1 MRAYTVTTVAITLQ
15 VPTKWL
21 DNILSHHKVPGVTQG
36 TQGIARR
43 LTPEAVTV
51 LEITLM
57 LCRSLAIPA
66 PRSLQIAT
74 RLLLEGGATARY
86 SADDTLAVVT
96 NVEAIRA
103 DIARRLADAV
113 ESAPRPRRG
122 RPPSKAQR

>member
-1 MRAYTVTTVAITLQ
+1 
-15 VPTKWL
+15 
-21 DNILSHHKVPGVTQG
+21 
-36 TQGIARR
+36 
-43 LTPEAVTV
+43 
-51 LEITLM
+51 M

-74 RLLLEGGATARY
+74 RLLLDGGAAARY
-86 SADDTLAVVT
+86 SADDAMALVT

-122 RPPSKAQR
+122 RPPSKTPR